1 MKTKILS
8 LLAALA
14 LLAMPTTAGATA
26 GVPVTKPYSDV
37 IPGTTSHALAIYELT
52 ALGVV
57 SGFPGGTFQ
66 PNSPLTR
73 AQFAVM
79 ALGTVIDQPNSVA
92 AEAAYLAHK
101 TSTPPGGYGCYP
113 GTVGSGGA
121 PCNIPA
127 FTDVPPG
134 GSAWY
139 VPAVYLAA
147 KDGLVHGF
155 RDGTFRPDQEV
166 TLQEALTVVEQ
177 ELIRSAGLNV
187 GGNSPLASLV
197 GAGMAGVSWSQVPAV
212 AEQSGLLTDLN
223 DRSWSAP
230 ITRGQAA
237 QILANLLG
245 ANIGTAANPA
255 PYVDGTAGAGF
266 GLGAASIHYLYLS
279 ASAPGYVATS
289 PVEYLT
295 GSDTPQYEIVD
306 VTTTPGGG
314 TCPRANCGG
323 GSVVFLSSAPLS
335 PIPPVDTAAPAPL
348 PPASLT
354 ISGGAPIVPGQ
365 PIQLTATFTA
375 AMKDADGLPV
385 ALPTGDSIAWQITP
399 AGTGATVTP
408 TGPLTASVTL
418 PASPPGTWLL
428 DACVQSASGCSPI
441 SNTLTLTN
449 SLG

>member
-1 MKTKILS
+1 MKTKTLS

-14 LLAMPTTAGATA
+14 LLAPSATAGATA
-26 GVPVTKPYSDV
+26 GQPVTKPYSDV
-37 IPGTTSHALAIYELT
+37 APGITPHALAIYELT

-57 SGFPGGTFQ
+57 RGFPGGTFQ

-79 ALGTVIDQPNSVA
+79 ALGTVIFQPNNVA
-92 AEAAYLAHK
+92 AEAAYLVHK
-101 TSTPPGGYGCYP
+101 TTTPPGGYGCYP

-121 PCNIPA
+121 LCPA
-127 FTDVPPG
+127 FTDVPPS

-155 RDGTFRPDQEV
+155 PDGTFRPDQGV
-166 TLQEALTVVEQ
+166 TLQEALTVAEQ
-177 ELIRSAGLNV
+177 ELIRAAALNV

-197 GAGMAGVSWSQVPAV
+197 GAGMTGVSWGQVPAV
-212 AEQSGLLTDLN
+212 AEQSGLLAGLT
-223 DRSWSAP
+223 DRSWSQP
-230 ITRGQAA
+230 IDRAQAA
-237 QILANLLG
+237 QILADLLG
-245 ANIGTAANPA
+245 ANVGTAANPA

-295 GSDTPQYEIVD
+295 GSDTPRYEIAD
-306 VTTTPGGG
+306 VTTTTGGA
-314 TCPRANCGG
+314 TCPQANCGG

-335 PIPPVDTAAPAPL
+335 PIPPADTAAPAPL
-348 PPASLT
+348 PPASLS

-375 AMKDADGLPV
+375 ALRNVDGQPV
-385 ALPTGDSIAWQITP
+385 TALPAGDSIVWQITP
-399 AGTGATVTP
+399 ADTGATVTP

-441 SNTLTLTN
+441 SNILTLTN